1 MELENKSTYYD
12 YQIQKLLIK
21 DINILTNIHTFNK
34 IVLATY
40 MVNDT
45 NNKFP
50 FLQYLL
56 TNDNDLLSLPEL
68 PFFENYSN
76 NKTDKD
82 KELLNY
88 SKIYLSNILNVNVN
102 VQNDKNDNVLTN
114 IDFIGFNEFN
124 NNIYLFF
131 DVTQCI
137 KKGDI
142 NIDNYNLSDTP
153 KFALISEIINNK
165 DVCNIPID
173 ESVTDFFIRNDY
185 YINYLYDENN
195 EPYEVPVVGYV
206 GYTTVEKIKFVSM
219 FGESAKTKS
228 AICGPYFYF
237 TNFNNAVRQGGWTP
251 DYKPETLYGKLIT
264 DTEYGR
270 YNRGGLVRFALF
282 TETTKYV
289 ENGLNDPIDESDI
302 KKERMN
308 DPSLNQLYEGL
319 TSRISD
325 HDGLWTREHDS
336 VYLENIELD
345 NGLYLKETPVL
356 VLKEYHQQ
364 VPLSWHFINKLKL
377 GNEFEPMNHLYS
389 IL

>member
-1 MELENKSTYYD
+1 MELENKSPYYE

-185 YINYLYDENN
+185 YINYLYD
-195 EPYEVPVVGYV
+195 
-206 GYTTVEKIKFVSM
+206 I
-219 FGESAKTKS
+219 AK
-228 AICGPYFYF
+228 AYYYI
-237 TNFNNAVRQGGWTP
+237 
-251 DYKPETLYGKLIT
+251 
-264 DTEYGR
+264 
-270 YNRGGLVRFALF
+270 
-282 TETTKYV
+282 
-289 ENGLNDPIDESDI
+289 
-302 KKERMN
+302 
-308 DPSLNQLYEGL
+308 
-319 TSRISD
+319 
-325 HDGLWTREHDS
+325 
-336 VYLENIELD
+336 
-345 NGLYLKETPVL
+345 
-356 VLKEYHQQ
+356 
-364 VPLSWHFINKLKL
+364 
-377 GNEFEPMNHLYS
+377 
-389 IL
+389 